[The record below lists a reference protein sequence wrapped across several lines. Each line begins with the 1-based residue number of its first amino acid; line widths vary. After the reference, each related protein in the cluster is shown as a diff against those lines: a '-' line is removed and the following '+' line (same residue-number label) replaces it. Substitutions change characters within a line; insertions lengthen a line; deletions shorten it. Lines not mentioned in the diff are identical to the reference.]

1 MKRLS
6 LFVAIVVVLTFSLS
20 VFAADAKIGVLDL
33 MKVIDLS
40 AQGKKAKDE
49 MNAKIKAAEAQVKS
63 KQDQILKMKADI
75 EKQAPMLSA
84 SALADKKRAYE
95 DQVLSFQR
103 MVQDYE
109 YELQQKDYELAQVIL
124 TQTKDI
130 IDKIG
135 KEEGYTIILERTN
148 SAVLYFPASVDITDK
163 VIKGLNSK

>member
-6 LFVAIVVVLTFSLS
+6 FVVAIVFVLSLSLS
-20 VFAADAKIGVLDL
+20 VYAADVKVGVLDL

-49 MNAKIKAAEAQVKS
+49 MNAKIKVAENAVKS
-63 KQDQILKMKADI
+63 KQDEILKLKADI

-95 DQVLSFQR
+95 DKVLDFQR

-109 YELQQKDYELAQVIL
+109 YELQMKDQELAMVIL

-130 IDKIG
+130 IEKIG
-135 KEEGYTIILERTN
+135 KEEGYTLILERN
-148 SAVLYFPASVDITDK
+148 SGGVVYFPASVDITDK
-163 VIKGLNSK
+163 VIKAVNSK